1 MYHPP
6 DFYQDIIKCYKSKFY
21 SFIYFIYAQTISAQK
36 TLLHQK
42 NALQGAFSFH
52 ILFTALFHGSFHKT
66 VEEGVGPVRAALE
79 FRMGLGGS
87 KVGMVF

>member
-1 MYHPP
+1 MTITESVFINPFISH
-6 DFYQDIIKCYKSKFY
+6 FSIK
-21 SFIYFIYAQTISAQK
+21 
-36 TLLHQK
+36 K

-79 FRMGLGGS
+79 FRMGLGGG
-87 KVGMVF
+87 KVGMIF